1 MSTHPDEPYLTWLYS
16 QIGSVKLKNPSRT
29 HWSLAKQLYTKEFLW
44 FIPNDDNRAA
54 DGKDLRYEFLD
65 FAGIEEL
72 DPNWM
77 GLPCSMLEMMIA
89 LTRHLSFQAEGEP
102 HDWFW
107 QLIENLDIPPCDDR
121 LYNSD
126 IHDEI
131 DSILDRVIWR
141 TYDYNGDGGLFPMQS
156 AEKDQRKIEI
166 WYQLSAYLMPD
177 I

>member
-1 MSTHPDEPYLTWLYS
+1 MNTHLDELYLTWLYS
-16 QIGSVKLKNPSRT
+16 QIGSVNLKNPSRT

-44 FIPNDDNRAA
+44 FIPNDDNRSA
-54 DGKDLRYEFLD
+54 DGKDLRYEFLEVAD
-65 FAGIEEL
+65 LEEL
-72 DPNWM
+72 DPIWL

-121 LYNSD
+121 LYND
-126 IHDEI
+126 DLHDEI
-131 DSILDRVIWR
+131 EDILDRVIWR
-141 TYDYNGDGGLFPMQS
+141 TYDSNGNGGLFPMQS
-156 AEKDQRKIEI
+156 ADKDQRKVEI